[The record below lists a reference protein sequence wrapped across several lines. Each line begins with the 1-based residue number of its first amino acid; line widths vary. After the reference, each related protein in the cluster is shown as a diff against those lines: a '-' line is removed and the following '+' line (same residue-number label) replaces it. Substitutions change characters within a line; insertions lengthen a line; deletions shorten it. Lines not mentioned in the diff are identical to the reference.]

1 MFRPMKY
8 LSADL
13 LPKVFHGLI
22 CIIYLSCGSLNIVAT
37 LPGLV
42 VSQTWQYQGQIE
54 KMTVPMVFS
63 C

>member
-1 MFRPMKY
+1 MKY
-8 LSADL
+8 LSVDL

-22 CIIYLSCGSLNIVAT
+22 CIIYIWYGSLNIVPE

-42 VSQTWQYQGQIE
+42 VRQTWQYQGKIE

-63 C
+63 